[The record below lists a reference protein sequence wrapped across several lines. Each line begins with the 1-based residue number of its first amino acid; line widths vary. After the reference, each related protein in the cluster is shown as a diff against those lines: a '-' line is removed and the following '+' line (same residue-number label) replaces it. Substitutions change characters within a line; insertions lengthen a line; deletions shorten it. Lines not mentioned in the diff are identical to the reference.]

1 MQGRGYSSFI
11 AGQRTHVR
19 RSAIPKNGPSSQ
31 ESPSILA
38 KAFDVLRAFDASR
51 RVMTLTELS
60 RAADL
65 PKSTVHRLLARLVE
79 LDAVEH
85 VGDGY
90 RVSVSLAQ
98 LASFSPANLMREL
111 ALPHMARLHHWSG
124 QTVAL
129 GVLRGID
136 VVVLD
141 QVGFLPWH
149 SQRVVVGARLPAT
162 TAAMGKVLLAWD
174 PREVLETV
182 LPRPLPALTSASI
195 TDPEVLL
202 DELRT
207 VRADNLATQLH
218 ETRQGVAGIASAIIV
233 HGKAVGALSLIYP
246 AAVELRP
253 QATNALRDATARLG
267 VEIRRALEASGQDQ
281 RWMPGRE
288 VGLPDPDTED

>member
-1 MQGRGYSSFI
+1 MGRYPDPYTGPLRR
-11 AGQRTHVR
+11 AR
-19 RSAIPKNGPSSQ
+19 RSVIPTTNSHSSS
-31 ESPSILA
+31 EDSPSILA

-60 RAADL
+60 RAANL

-85 VGDGY
+85 IGEGY

-98 LASFSPANLMREL
+98 LASFAPANLMREL

-129 GVLRGID
+129 GVLRGLD

-141 QVGFLPWH
+141 QVGFFAWH
-149 SQRVVVGARLPAT
+149 SQPVLVGARLPAT
-162 TAAMGKVLLAWD
+162 CAAMGKALLAWD
-174 PREVLETV
+174 PRDVLEEI
-182 LPRPLPALTSASI
+182 LPRPLPALTPASI

-202 DELRT
+202 DELRQ
-207 VRADNLATQLH
+207 VRADNLASQLD
-218 ETRQGVAGIASAIIV
+218 ETLPGVSGIASAIV
-233 HGKAVGALSLIYP
+233 VQGKAVGALSLIHP
-246 AAVELRP
+246 TSTDLRP
-253 QATNALRDATARLG
+253 QAAHALRDAAARLA
-267 VEIRRALEASGQDQ
+267 VEIRETLAASGHEQ

-288 VGLPDPDTED
+288 VGPPDPVRR